1 LLAFDEVDK
10 ERFENWH
17 RISEELASDDEL
29 ERFVLIVSDLFQLE
43 EDTLSL
49 VSEINGAIE
58 A

>member
-1 LLAFDEVDK
+1 L
-10 ERFENWH
+10 H
-17 RISEELASDDEL
+17 GISEELASDDEL

>member
-1 LLAFDEVDK
+1 L
-10 ERFENWH
+10 H
-17 RISEELASDDEL
+17 GISEELASDDEL

-43 EDTLSL
+43 EDTLIL

>member
-1 LLAFDEVDK
+1 M
-10 ERFENWH
+10 H
-17 RISEELASDDEL
+17 GISEELASDDEL

>member
-1 LLAFDEVDK
+1 M
-10 ERFENWH
+10 H
-17 RISEELASDDEL
+17 GISEELASDDEL

-43 EDTLSL
+43 EDTLIL